1 MDTSICKGQNPF
13 YGDTVFPH
21 GISRSGYFNKR
32 ESEELQEYGATLE
45 GLLSGALAAENEE
58 EVAFIKAIESNTEST
73 LYCAKLWKKYTDSVK
88 KSKSHHGFLVSEAKA
103 KAQTVVSDDYVP
115 AVTDELASAAM
126 DY

>member
-1 MDTSICKGQNPF
+1 MNTSIRKGQNPF

-73 LYCAKLWKKYTDSVK
+73 FYCAKLWKKYTDSVK
-88 KSKSHHGFLVSEAKA
+88 KSKSHHGFLISEAKA
-103 KAQTVVSDDYVP
+103 KSQTNVSDNYV
-115 AVTDELASAAM
+115 ATATDEVVP
-126 DY
+126 